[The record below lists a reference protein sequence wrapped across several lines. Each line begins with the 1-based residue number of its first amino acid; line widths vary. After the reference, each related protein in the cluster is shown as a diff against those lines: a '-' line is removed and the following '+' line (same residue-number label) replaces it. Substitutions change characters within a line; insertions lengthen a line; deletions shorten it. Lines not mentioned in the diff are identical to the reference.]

1 MTQEEKVREIA
12 NTPVEDLGEDVDSF
26 FYKLCK
32 RAYNLGIQEAADNVE
47 MMVSPYDM
55 EAWEHVPNIIKKE
68 DLEEHEDGFEI
79 EIDRNSIL
87 KLKI

>member
-12 NTPVEDLGEDVDSF
+12 NAPIEDLGEDVDSF

-32 RAYNLGIQEAADNVE
+32 KSYNLGIQEAADNVKFYKARAHIE
-47 MMVSPYDM
+47 SKVK
-55 EAWEHVPNIIKKE
+55 WKKK
-68 DLEEHEDGFEI
+68 
-79 EIDRNSIL
+79 IDKESIL